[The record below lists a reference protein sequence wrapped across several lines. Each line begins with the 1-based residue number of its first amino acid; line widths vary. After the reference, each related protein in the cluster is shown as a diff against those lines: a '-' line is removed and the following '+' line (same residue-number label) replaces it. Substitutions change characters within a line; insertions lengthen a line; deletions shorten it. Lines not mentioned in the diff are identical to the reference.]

1 MTDPQGIIATERGTE
16 AKTKGDLADGGAMTV
31 TTHEPEPDRFVIE
44 DDSQAAWAMR
54 KLRDL
59 RRSQTEI
66 NAVVL
71 SEVEAINEWAE
82 RQRGKLDRDLEHFEN
97 LLIEYATKQR
107 EVEGR
112 KTIDLPTGRVTSRL
126 STESWTVKPEF
137 TQWAKDFAPDLV
149 RQKVTE
155 SPETVEVLKEHLE
168 FVNGKVIKKET
179 GEIVEGIEIKT
190 PTVNYKVETE
200 K

>member
-1 MTDPQGIIATERGTE
+1 MTEEIDNTP
-16 AKTKGDLADGGAMTV
+16 
-31 TTHEPEPDRFVIE
+31 FVIE
-44 DDSQAAWAMR
+44 DDVQAAWALR
-54 KLRDL
+54 KFRDL

-107 EVEGR
+107 DRYGR
-112 KTIDLPTGRVTSRL
+112 KSIDLPAGRVTSRL

-137 TQWAKDFAPDLV
+137 VKWAKDFAPDLV

-155 SPETVEVLKEHLE
+155 MPETVEVLKEHLE
-168 FVNGKVIKKET
+168 YANGKVVKKET

-190 PTVNYKVETE
+190 PTVNYKVEAN

>member
-1 MTDPQGIIATERGTE
+1 MTSEDEEPTQERFT
-16 AKTKGDLADGGAMTV
+16 
-31 TTHEPEPDRFVIE
+31 IE

-59 RRSQTEI
+59 RRRQTEI
-66 NAVVL
+66 NDVVL
-71 SEVEAINEWAE
+71 TEVEAINEWAE
-82 RQRGKLDRDLEHFEN
+82 RQRGKLDRDLGHFEN

-107 EVEGR
+107 QTQDR
-112 KTIDLPTGRVTSRL
+112 KSIELPTGRVTSRM
-126 STESWTVKPEF
+126 STESWSVSNDFLK
-137 TQWAKDFAPDLV
+137 WAKDFAPELV

-155 SPETVEVLKEHLE
+155 SPETVEVLKENLE
-168 FVNGKVIKKET
+168 FVNGKVIKKGT
-179 GEIVEGIEIKT
+179 GEIVEGIEVKT